1 MSTAVVKDFKE
12 LARVFQRDMRKLDS
26 RGERACRR
34 AVQRVASHLRRN
46 IPVAFGELRNS
57 VREENM
63 KLIVDA
69 PHAAAV
75 EYGSRPHW
83 MPLEPLIKW
92 VKLRGFQSLALRG
105 GGAKKDAQ
113 GRYRDSRGKYLNHL
127 TGTTT
132 VEHAQRVGEQLAASR
147 RGGPIGPERSSTAL
161 SAPIEIAKSI
171 QLAIALNG
179 TKPQFYMAN
188 CVPLAD
194 KFLGEEFSKLAAEAF
209 A

>member
-1 MSTAVVKDFKE
+1 MSNVVVKDFKE
-12 LARVFQRDMRKLDS
+12 LARVFNRDMRKLDE
-26 RGERACRR
+26 RGVRACRR
-34 AVQRVASHLRRN
+34 AVQRTAAHLRRN
-46 IPVAFGELRNS
+46 IPVAFGDLRNS
-57 VREENM
+57 VREEGM

-83 MPLEPLIKW
+83 APLEPLIKW
-92 VKLRGFQSLALRG
+92 VKLRGFQSLAVRD
-105 GGAKKDAQ
+105 GASKGAD
-113 GRYRDSRGKYLNHL
+113 GRYRDGKGKFLNHL

-132 VEHAQRVGEQLAASR
+132 VEHATRVGEQLANTR

-171 QLAIALNG
+171 QLAIALRG

-188 CVPLAD
+188 SIPLAD
-194 KFLGEEFSKLAAEAF
+194 KFLGEEFEKLAAEAF